1 MTSTTSPDNAQVN
14 TADTSFVLVHG
25 SWAGGWAWRR
35 ILALLRAAG
44 FEAHAPT
51 LTGVGE
57 RAHLLSPTIR
67 LSTHVQD
74 VIGLITTLELQRVVL
89 VGHSYAGM
97 VITGVA
103 DRLQQSHPGLL
114 SSLVYLDAITPH
126 PGECW
131 SSQHSA
137 QTIAQ
142 RLASGA
148 ASNDLSFDPPDAS
161 VFGLSGADRDWV
173 NRRQTPQPMALYQD
187 PLNFDA
193 ARLANLPRTFIDCH
207 QPALATIDVMRQRVR
222 AEPGWNVVEL
232 ATGHYPMLSAPEALS
247 KLLLQQTRLR

>member
-1 MTSTTSPDNAQVN
+1 MRNTTDNRPAS
-14 TADTSFVLVHG
+14 DTSFVLVHG
-25 SWAGGWAWRR
+25 SWAGGWAWKR
-35 ILALLRAAG
+35 ILQRLRAAG

-57 RAHLLSPTIR
+57 RAHLLNPSIR
-67 LSTHVQD
+67 LSTHVND
-74 VIGLITTLELQRVVL
+74 VLGLIQAEELHNLVL

-103 DRLQQSHPGLL
+103 DRLQQSQPGLL

-126 PGECW
+126 PGESW

-142 RLASGA
+142 RLASGG
-148 ASNDLSFDPPDAS
+148 ASNGLSFDPPDAS

-187 PLNFDA
+187 PLHFDA
-193 ARLANLPRTFIDCH
+193 ARVASLPRTFIDCH

-232 ATGHYPMLSAPEALS
+232 ATGHYPMLSEPEALS
-247 KLLLQQTRLR
+247 QLLLQQARFIRG